1 MCYLSTNVT
10 PSYLAAAVSQFLSIL
25 HTHGLFVNLQ
35 TVAVS
40 AFKLYFCLPVVKIL
54 ALLVP
59 ECLSSHC
66 VLLF

>member
-1 MCYLSTNVT
+1 MHYLSTNVT

-25 HTHGLFVNLQ
+25 HTHGFFVNLQ

-59 ECLSSHC
+59 KCLSSHC